1 MPVTISLSALSLS
14 APDGRLL
21 STDLDLTFGCERT
34 GLVGRNGV
42 GKTTLLRVIAG
53 DLPVAAGKV
62 AVCGSV
68 GLLRQA
74 VQRGPGE
81 TIADLFGVRASLAV
95 LRRAEAGAASMDELA
110 DADWTLEERVAAALL
125 AVGVAAPLETPLAEL
140 SGGQATRVRLAAL
153 TFAAPDFLL
162 LDEPTN
168 NLDHEARQAVVAL
181 LASWK
186 GGAIVVS
193 HDRELL
199 ETMDAIVELTSLGA
213 ARYGGNWSHYRRE
226 KAIALE
232 AARHDLAD
240 AETQIAEIDRSAQRS
255 VETKARSDRRGK
267 GTAAKGGMPR
277 IIAGLRKDRSE
288 DSGGVNARIAGRR
301 REQALGAL
309 SDARERIEILQPFA
323 VTLAPT
329 GLASRK
335 EVLKLDDVSAGY
347 DAAEPLLQNVS
358 LSIAGP
364 ERVAVTGPNGV
375 GKTTLLKLLVG
386 DLPPL
391 SGRLWITPDVAMLD
405 QTVGLLDPGESIL
418 ANFRRINPEADANA
432 CRASLARFT
441 FRAGAAEQIVG
452 TLSGGETLRA
462 GLACVLGGPRPPSLL
477 ILDEPTNH
485 LDVASLETIEAGLRA
500 YDGALLV
507 VSHDEA
513 FLDAIGLTR
522 RWRLRRSGGSG
533 SSVRI
538 EASSD

>member
-1 MPVTISLSALSLS
+1 MPATISLSALSLS

-42 GKTTLLRVIAG
+42 GKTTLLRAIAG

-62 AVCGSV
+62 AVGGSV
-68 GLLRQA
+68 GLLSQA
-74 VQRGPGE
+74 VRHRPGE
-81 TIADLFGVRASLAV
+81 TIADLFEVRAGLAV
-95 LRRAEAGAASMDELA
+95 LRRAEAGIASMDELA

-125 AVGVAAPLETPLAEL
+125 AVGIGAPLETPLAEL

-168 NLDHEARQAVVAL
+168 NLDREGRQAVIAL
-181 LASWK
+181 LAGWK
-186 GGAIVVS
+186 AGAIVVS

-240 AETQIAEIDRSAQRS
+240 AEKQIAEIDRSAQRS
-255 VETKARSDRRGK
+255 VETKARRDRRGK

-288 DSGGVNARIAGRR
+288 DSGGVNARITGRR

-335 EVLKLDDVSAGY
+335 DVLKLDDVSAGY
-347 DAAEPLLQNVS
+347 DAAEPILRNVS
-358 LSIAGP
+358 LSIVGP

-386 DLPPL
+386 DLQPL
-391 SGRLWITPDVAMLD
+391 SGRLWITADVAMLD
-405 QTVGLLDPGESIL
+405 QSVGLLDPETSIL
-418 ANFRRINPEADANA
+418 ENFRRINPQADANA

-452 TLSGGETLRA
+452 ALSGGEMLRA

-513 FLDAIGLTR
+513 FLNALGMTR
-522 RWRLRRSGGSG
+522 RWQLRRSERPG
-533 SSVRI
+533 VKAWI
-538 EASSD
+538 EASGE

>member
-1 MPVTISLSALSLS
+1 MPATISLSALSLS
-14 APDGRLL
+14 TPDGRIL

-42 GKTTLLRVIAG
+42 GKTTLLRVLAG

-62 AVCGSV
+62 AVGGSV

-74 VQRGPGE
+74 VQHRPGE
-81 TIADLFGVRASLAV
+81 TIADLFGVRAGLAV
-95 LRRAEAGAASMDELA
+95 LRRAEAGTASVDELA
-110 DADWTLEERVAAALL
+110 DADWTLEERVATALV
-125 AVGVAAPLETPLAEL
+125 AVGVEAPLDTPLAEL

-168 NLDHEARQAVVAL
+168 NLDREGRQAVVAL
-181 LASWK
+181 LSGWK
-186 GGAIVVS
+186 GGAVVVS

-199 ETMDAIVELTSLGA
+199 ETMDAIVELTSLGV

-226 KAIALE
+226 KALALE
-232 AARHDLAD
+232 AARHDLTD
-240 AETQIAEIDRSAQRS
+240 AEKQIAEIDRGAQRS
-255 VETKARSDRRGK
+255 VETKARKDRRGR
-267 GTAAKGGMPR
+267 GAAAKGGMPR

-288 DSGGVNARIAGRR
+288 DSGGVDARITARR
-301 REQALGAL
+301 RERAFGAL
-309 SDARERIEILQPFA
+309 SEARERIEILQPFA

-335 EVLKLDDVSAGY
+335 DVLKLNDVSAGY
-347 DAAEPLLQNVS
+347 DAAKPILQNVS
-358 LSIAGP
+358 LSIVGP
-364 ERVAVTGPNGV
+364 ERVALTGSNGV

-386 DLPPL
+386 DLQPL
-391 SGRLWITPDVAMLD
+391 SGRLRVTPDVAMLD
-405 QTVGLLDPGESIL
+405 QTVGLLNPATSIL
-418 ANFRRINPEADANA
+418 ENFRRINPGADANA

-452 TLSGGETLRA
+452 TLSGGEMLRA
-462 GLACVLGGPRPPSLL
+462 GLACVLGGPRPPSFLV
-477 ILDEPTNH
+477 LDEPTNH

-500 YDGALLV
+500 YDGALLI

-513 FLDAIGLTR
+513 VLDAIGITR
-522 RWRLRRSGGSG
+522 RWRLRRSERPG
-533 SSVRI
+533 VHAWI
-538 EASSD
+538 EADGE